1 MEIGN
6 EISQQIRVSV
16 LNQLSLKFIGILDYF
31 DYNYVL
37 ILNYGQLAI
46 NCVLEIIFFYVTCQI
61 KQKILQL
68 FVYSASHNN
77 TCERKWLFSVVN
89 QVHR

>member
-46 NCVLEIIFFYVTCQI
+46 NCVLEMCHLSNKTENS
-61 KQKILQL
+61 
-68 FVYSASHNN
+68 SAV
-77 TCERKWLFSVVN
+77 CL
-89 QVHR
+89 

>member
-46 NCVLEIIFFYVTCQI
+46 NCVLEIIFCLCHLSNKTENS
-61 KQKILQL
+61 
-68 FVYSASHNN
+68 SAV
-77 TCERKWLFSVVN
+77 CL
-89 QVHR
+89 